1 MTQDPDVKLMLAFQN
16 GDEGAFITLYE
27 SYRNQL
33 VNFTRRF
40 LGDQAQGEEAAQ
52 DVFLKLYRARD
63 SYKPASRFSTYLYR
77 IASNHCINMVQ
88 KHDHKLVA
96 RDRDFTD
103 QPQAIQSGDTLNPE
117 EQATTN
123 RKRIAIQQALGKLK
137 DNQRAALLLCHYQG
151 LSYQEAS
158 NAMDISESAM
168 KSLLFRARESLGREL
183 QRVQFAA

>member
-1 MTQDPDVKLMLAFQN
+1 
-16 GDEGAFITLYE
+16 
-27 SYRNQL
+27 
-33 VNFTRRF
+33 
-40 LGDQAQGEEAAQ
+40 
-52 DVFLKLYRARD
+52 
-63 SYKPASRFSTYLYR
+63 
-77 IASNHCINMVQ
+77 MVQ